1 MDTHPITDNRICLL
15 CATVLLTLL
24 TAVHSLLLVCYA
36 HTGWQT
42 AAVDAVATTACSAT
56 LAYLTWFMAGLL
68 AMPATRCMTVAATT
82 VLWLGGSMALSLM
95 LSDML
100 GLPDAPQLTTLP
112 FKLLFGLPAWT
123 ALLLWYRLLKL
134 TSTQAPVAVPLSPA
148 TAPDPQSATPPA
160 EYLDRISVKDGT
172 RIHLISP
179 DELLYIQACGDSATL
194 VTPRGEYVMEQ
205 TMKYFEAHLPPES
218 FVHIHRS
225 TIVSVSQ
232 ISRLEQFGKE
242 TYQVL
247 LKNGTRLRVS
257 LSGYRLLRQ
266 RLGI

>member
-15 CATVLLTLL
+15 CATALLTLL
-24 TAVHSLLLVCYA
+24 AVVHTLLLVCYA

-100 GLPDAPQLTTLP
+100 GLPDAPQLPTLP

-134 TSTQAPVAVPLSPA
+134 TSTQAPVATPLSPA
-148 TAPDPQSATPPA
+148 TVPDTQPTTPPA

-179 DELLYIQACGDSATL
+179 DELLYIQVCGDYATL

-218 FVHIHRS
+218 FVRIHRS